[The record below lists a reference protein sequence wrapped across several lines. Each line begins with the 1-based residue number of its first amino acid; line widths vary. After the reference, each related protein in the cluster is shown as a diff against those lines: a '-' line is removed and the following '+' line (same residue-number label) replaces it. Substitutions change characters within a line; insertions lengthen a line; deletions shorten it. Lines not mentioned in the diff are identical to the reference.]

1 MKILKFLRI
10 KPNPRIRIFFSKIRE
25 IIPNFWLCKNHSLEI
40 QEDWFFYFTLVYFE
54 NSPPWSVNGCQEKY
68 SRSTF
73 KMSSMMICQILIVF
87 AHFQNR
93 SLILN
98 CSEIPQRARIN
109 YSVIQ
114 SDISFPHHSKK
125 ISNFSILTN
134 FIFRIITWSSN
145 HSNDHGFNSRSIY
158 FEMQLF
164 GLPGLLTNPSF
175 TWPPILS
182 RISRIFSWNFI
193 NYFQWI

>member
-1 MKILKFLRI
+1 MCF
-10 KPNPRIRIFFSKIRE
+10 
-25 IIPNFWLCKNHSLEI
+25 NHRLEI
-40 QEDWFFYFTLVYFE
+40 QEDCVLISRLCTLKIHLLGRKK
-54 NSPPWSVNGCQEKY
+54 SGKY
-68 SRSTF
+68 SRLTF
-73 KMSSMMICQILIVF
+73 KMSLMMICQILIVF

-145 HSNDHGFNSRSIY
+145 HSNDHGFNSRTIFRNAAFWLARAADKSVIHVTAY
-158 FEMQLF
+158 TFSNFTNFFLKFHQLF
-164 GLPGLLTNPSF
+164 SMD
-175 TWPPILS
+175 
-182 RISRIFSWNFI
+182 I
-193 NYFQWI
+193 NYVL